1 MYKQC
6 ITKLEDR
13 NFEEFLILKN
23 EIKNLDIWQEQKK
36 KDLLNVLEE
45 NYKKGVNE
53 WTLTQLI
60 YNLMLEKN
68 I

>member
-1 MYKQC
+1 MYNQNLAKV
-6 ITKLEDR
+6 EDG
-13 NFEEFLILKN
+13 NFEEFLILEN

-36 KDLLNVLEE
+36 EELLKVLEE

-68 I
+68 T